1 MAIIKEFR
9 EFFLR
14 NIKLPIGTK
23 KDQEAN
29 VAVTYT
35 AIIDGVSKTVYN
47 RFLKNNYP
55 SEDVFKK
62 LFESITFKLNTED
75 TATTSEQG
83 LVKIATDNQV
93 QLGTS
98 TVNGYQ
104 LVPKPSQVLYLYT
117 VNSLPTNDPPP
128 NDPPVNILR
137 GAGNFKVGD
146 LFLIVLTTSA
156 DFGKL
161 YVCTDANTPT
171 FSLLGV
177 THPIPIG
184 GTTGQVIEKINSTN
198 FNTQWATPILPN
210 GTKIAMLYIS
220 QTSTNAPTAVEI
232 KNSIGTFTYS
242 YTNTGLYAIT
252 CTGAFLATK
261 TFIRFSGVS
270 RLGGK
275 VDILRNNDNVIVIA
289 TYNFSTGAAQNAL
302 LGTDWLEII
311 TLP

>member
-23 KDQEAN
+23 KDQEPN

-98 TVNGYQ
+98 TINGYQ

-128 NDPPVNILR
+128 SALR
-137 GAGNFKVGD
+137 AAGNFKIGD

-198 FNTQWATPILPN
+198 FNIQWATPILPN

-252 CTGAFLATK
+252 CTGAFLAAK

-275 VDILRNNDNVIVIA
+275 VDIFRNYDNVIVIA
-289 TYNFSTGAAQNAL
+289 TYDFSTGAAKNAVL
-302 LGTDWLEII
+302 ASDWLEII

>member
-1 MAIIKEFR
+1 MII
-9 EFFLR
+9 
-14 NIKLPIGTK
+14 P
-23 KDQEAN
+23 
-29 VAVTYT
+29 
-35 AIIDGVSKTVYN
+35 
-47 RFLKNNYP
+47 
-55 SEDVFKK
+55 
-62 LFESITFKLNTED
+62 
-75 TATTSEQG
+75 
-83 LVKIATDNQV
+83 
-93 QLGTS
+93 
-98 TVNGYQ
+98 
-104 LVPKPSQVLYLYT
+104 
-117 VNSLPTNDPPP
+117 
-128 NDPPVNILR
+128 
-137 GAGNFKVGD
+137 
-146 LFLIVLTTSA
+146 FLIVLTTSA

-210 GTKIAMLYIS
+210 GAKIAMLYIS

-289 TYNFSTGAAQNAL
+289 TYDFSTGAAKNAVL
-302 LGTDWLEII
+302 ASDWLEII

>member
-1 MAIIKEFR
+1 
-9 EFFLR
+9 
-14 NIKLPIGTK
+14 
-23 KDQEAN
+23 
-29 VAVTYT
+29 
-35 AIIDGVSKTVYN
+35 
-47 RFLKNNYP
+47 
-55 SEDVFKK
+55 
-62 LFESITFKLNTED
+62 
-75 TATTSEQG
+75 
-83 LVKIATDNQV
+83 
-93 QLGTS
+93 
-98 TVNGYQ
+98 
-104 LVPKPSQVLYLYT
+104 
-117 VNSLPTNDPPP
+117 
-128 NDPPVNILR
+128 
-137 GAGNFKVGD
+137 
-146 LFLIVLTTSA
+146 
-156 DFGKL
+156 
-161 YVCTDANTPT
+161 PT

-184 GTTGQVIEKINSTN
+184 GTTGQVIEKIDSTN

-289 TYNFSTGAAQNAL
+289 TYDFSTGAAQNAL
-302 LGTDWLEII
+302 LGSDWLEII

>member
-14 NIKLPIGTK
+14 NIKLPTGTK

-29 VAVTYT
+29 AAVTYT

-47 RFLKNNYP
+47 RFLKHNYP

-83 LVKIATDNQV
+83 LVKIATDTQV

-98 TVNGYQ
+98 TVDGYQ

-117 VNSLPTNDPPP
+117 VNSLPTNSLPFGFRA
-128 NDPPVNILR
+128 N
-137 GAGNFKVGD
+137 GNFKVGD

-161 YVCTDANTPT
+161 YICTDADTPT

-184 GTTGQVIEKINSTN
+184 GTTGQVIEKIDSTN

-289 TYNFSTGAAQNAL
+289 TYDFSTGAAQNAL
-302 LGTDWLEII
+302 LGSDWLEII

>member
-23 KDQEAN
+23 KDQENN

-98 TVNGYQ
+98 TINGYQ

-117 VNSLPTNDPPP
+117 ANSLPTNDPPP
-128 NDPPVNILR
+128 NDPP
-137 GAGNFKVGD
+137 
-146 LFLIVLTTSA
+146 
-156 DFGKL
+156 
-161 YVCTDANTPT
+161 P
-171 FSLLGV
+171 
-177 THPIPIG
+177 
-184 GTTGQVIEKINSTN
+184 
-198 FNTQWATPILPN
+198 
-210 GTKIAMLYIS
+210 
-220 QTSTNAPTAVEI
+220 
-232 KNSIGTFTYS
+232 
-242 YTNTGLYAIT
+242 
-252 CTGAFLATK
+252 
-261 TFIRFSGVS
+261 
-270 RLGGK
+270 
-275 VDILRNNDNVIVIA
+275 
-289 TYNFSTGAAQNAL
+289 
-302 LGTDWLEII
+302 
-311 TLP
+311 

>member
-14 NIKLPIGTK
+14 NIKLPTGTK

-47 RFLKNNYP
+47 RFLKHNYP

-83 LVKIATDNQV
+83 LVKIATDSQV
-93 QLGTS
+93 GLGTS
-98 TVNGYQ
+98 TVDGYQ

-117 VNSLPTNDPPP
+117 VNSLPTNSL
-128 NDPPVNILR
+128 PVNGFR
-137 GAGNFKVGD
+137 ADGNFKVGD

-184 GTTGQVIEKINSTN
+184 GTTGQVIEKIDSTN

-232 KNSIGTFTYS
+232 KNSIGTFMYS

-252 CTGAFLATK
+252 CTCAFLATK

-302 LGTDWLEII
+302 LGSDWLEII

>member
-98 TVNGYQ
+98 TINGYQ

-117 VNSLPTNDPPP
+117 ANSLPTNDPPASGF
-128 NDPPVNILR
+128 R
-137 GAGNFKVGD
+137 AAGNFKVGD

-161 YVCTDANTPT
+161 YVCTNASTPT

-220 QTSTNAPTAVEI
+220 QTGTNAPTAVEI

-242 YTNTGLYAIT
+242 YTDTGLYAIT
-252 CTGAFLATK
+252 CTGAFLAAK

-270 RLGGK
+270 RLQGK
-275 VDILRNNDNVIVIA
+275 VDILRNTDNVIVIA
-289 TYNFSTGAAQNAL
+289 TYDFSTGAAKNAVL
-302 LGTDWLEII
+302 ASDWLEII

>member
-23 KDQEAN
+23 KDQENN

-98 TVNGYQ
+98 TINGYQ

-117 VNSLPTNDPPP
+117 ANSLPIP
-128 NDPPVNILR
+128 NNNLR
-137 GAGNFKVGD
+137 AGNFKVGD

-161 YVCTDANTPT
+161 YVCTNASTPT

-198 FNTQWATPILPN
+198 FNIQWATPILPN

-220 QTSTNAPTAVEI
+220 QTGTNAPTAVQI

-242 YTNTGLYAIT
+242 YTDTGLYAIT
-252 CTGAFLATK
+252 CTGAFLAAK

-270 RLGGK
+270 RLQGK
-275 VDILRNNDNVIVIA
+275 VDILRNTDNVIVIA
-289 TYNFSTGAAQNAL
+289 TYDFSTGAAKNAVL
-302 LGTDWLEII
+302 ASDWLEII

>member
-23 KDQEAN
+23 KDQEPN

-98 TVNGYQ
+98 TINGYQ

-161 YVCTDANTPT
+161 YVCTNASTPT

-220 QTSTNAPTAVEI
+220 QTGTNAPTAVEI

-242 YTNTGLYAIT
+242 YTDTGLYAIT
-252 CTGAFLATK
+252 CTGAFLAAK

-270 RLGGK
+270 RLQGK
-275 VDILRNNDNVIVIA
+275 VDILRNTDNVIVIA
-289 TYNFSTGAAQNAL
+289 TYDFSTGAAKNAVL
-302 LGTDWLEII
+302 ASDWLEII

>member
-23 KDQEAN
+23 KDQENN
-29 VAVTYT
+29 VDVTYT

-98 TVNGYQ
+98 TINGYQ
-104 LVPKPSQVLYLYT
+104 LVPKPSQVLYVYT
-117 VNSLPTNDPPP
+117 VNSLPIP
-128 NDPPVNILR
+128 NNNLR
-137 GAGNFKVGD
+137 AGNFKVGD

-161 YVCTDANTPT
+161 YVCTDANIPT

-198 FNTQWATPILPN
+198 FNIQWATPMLPN

-220 QTSTNAPTAVEI
+220 QTGTNAPTAVEI

-252 CTGAFLATK
+252 CTGAFLAAK

-270 RLGGK
+270 RLQGK
-275 VDILRNNDNVIVIA
+275 VDILRNTDNVIVIA
-289 TYNFSTGAAQNAL
+289 TYDFSTGAAKNAVL
-302 LGTDWLEII
+302 ASDWLEII

>member
-14 NIKLPIGTK
+14 NIKLPTGTK

-98 TVNGYQ
+98 TINGYQ

-117 VNSLPTNDPPP
+117 VNSLPTDSL
-128 NDPPVNILR
+128 PVSGFR
-137 GAGNFKVGD
+137 AAGNFKVGD

-161 YVCTDANTPT
+161 YVCTNASTPT

-220 QTSTNAPTAVEI
+220 QTGTNAPTAVQI

-242 YTNTGLYAIT
+242 YTDTGLYAIT
-252 CTGAFLATK
+252 CTGAFLAAK

-302 LGTDWLEII
+302 LGSDWLEII
-311 TLP
+311 ILP

>member
-14 NIKLPIGTK
+14 NIKLPTGTK
-23 KDQEAN
+23 KDQEPN

-47 RFLKNNYP
+47 RFLKHNYP

-98 TVNGYQ
+98 TINDYQ

-117 VNSLPTNDPPP
+117 VNSLPTGDNNPPNPPP
-128 NDPPVNILR
+128 CGLR
-137 GAGNFKVGD
+137 GTGNFKVGD

-184 GTTGQVIEKINSTN
+184 GTTGQVLEKINSTN

-220 QTSTNAPTAVEI
+220 QTGTNAPTAVEI

-242 YTNTGLYAIT
+242 YTDTGLYAIT
-252 CTGAFLATK
+252 CTGAFLAAK

-270 RLGGK
+270 RLQGK

-289 TYNFSTGAAQNAL
+289 TYDFSTGAAKNAVL
-302 LGTDWLEII
+302 ASDWLEII

>member
-83 LVKIATDNQV
+83 LVKIATDTQV

-104 LVPKPSQVLYLYT
+104 LVPKPSQVSYLYT
-117 VNSLPTNDPPP
+117 VNSLPTADNHP
-128 NDPPVNILR
+128 NLLR
-137 GAGNFKVGD
+137 GTGNFKVGD

-198 FNTQWATPILPN
+198 FNIQWATPMLPN

-220 QTSTNAPTAVEI
+220 QTSTNAPTAVQI

-242 YTNTGLYAIT
+242 YTDTGLYAIT
-252 CTGAFLATK
+252 CTGAFLANK

-270 RLGGK
+270 RLQGK
-275 VDILRNNDNVIVIA
+275 VDILRNTDNVIVIA
-289 TYNFSTGAAQNAL
+289 TYDFSTGAAKNAVL
-302 LGTDWLEII
+302 ASDWLEII